1 MYTSKLANILLYIL
15 PAMKI
20 LKFWANFSDSYIKI
34 GQDFPVLPL
43 LSGVAAFHKIAK
55 QFYIF

>member
-1 MYTSKLANILLYIL
+1 MANILLSIL

-20 LKFWANFSDSYIKI
+20 LKFWANFSDSYVKI

-43 LSGVAAFHKIAK
+43 LSGAAAFHKIAK
-55 QFYIF
+55 QFYFS